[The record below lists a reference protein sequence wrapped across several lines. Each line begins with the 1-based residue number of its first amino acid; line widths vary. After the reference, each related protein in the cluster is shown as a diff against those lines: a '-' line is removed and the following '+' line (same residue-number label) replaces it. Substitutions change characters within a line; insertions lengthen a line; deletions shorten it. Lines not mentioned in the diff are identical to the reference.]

1 MRGDQIESCQK
12 ELAVARK
19 RLILDPLAVKP
30 NRLVKGYRVSGIC
43 LCFTYKG

>member
-30 NRLVKGYRVSGIC
+30 NALVKGDRVSGV
-43 LCFTYKG
+43 CFTYKG